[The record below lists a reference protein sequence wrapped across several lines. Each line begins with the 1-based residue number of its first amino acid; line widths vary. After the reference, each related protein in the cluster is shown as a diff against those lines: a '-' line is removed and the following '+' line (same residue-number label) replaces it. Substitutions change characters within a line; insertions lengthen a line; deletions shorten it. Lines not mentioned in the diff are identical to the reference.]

1 MSNCCSQGSF
11 NSEHNVFSGIPV
23 RPGQE
28 EHFREFTEML
38 DVSVHTI
45 TALVQDI
52 RKLALWFTTA
62 NQEPWDVGRVTVRD
76 VADFR
81 EYLKSEKRQAVST
94 INRNLA
100 SIRKYFKY
108 LTEVGHI
115 EVNPTLGIKVLKK
128 QQTAP
133 QGLSRA
139 EIRKLLREVELRGD
153 IRSKAVFSIILYTG
167 CRLSDLVNL
176 ELSDIMLSERSGSCV
191 FRNGKGN
198 KQRSV
203 PLPLQARKAVSD
215 YLEVRPPVSTD
226 KLFIGERGALNSRG
240 IQSIFEKYRAIT
252 GIENLHCH
260 VLRHS
265 FSHTF
270 LSQNGNLVQL
280 AQILGHESL
289 NTTAIYTKNTMEQ
302 LSCCRREVVVVYL
315 GKLSTSLC

>member
-1 MSNCCSQGSF
+1 MMSNSCSEDRF
-11 NSEHNVFSGIPV
+11 NSEHNYFSGIPV
-23 RPGQE
+23 RPEQSKYMS
-28 EHFREFTEML
+28 EFLCGL
-38 DVSVHTI
+38 DVSKHTI
-45 TALVQDI
+45 TALMQDI

-100 SIRKYFKY
+100 SLRKYFKY
-108 LTEVGHI
+108 LSEVDHI
-115 EVNPTLGIKVLKK
+115 EINPTLGIKVLKK

-133 QGLSRA
+133 QGLSRG

-153 IRSKAVFSIILYTG
+153 IRSKTVFSIILYTG
-167 CRLSDLVNL
+167 ARLSDVVNL
-176 ELSDIMLSERSGSCV
+176 ELSDLMISDRSGSCV

-198 KQRSV
+198 KQRTV
-203 PLPLQARKAVSD
+203 PLPLQARKVLSD
-215 YLEVRPPVSTD
+215 YLEVRPAVPTERV
-226 KLFIGERGALNSRG
+226 FIGERGALNSRG

-289 NTTAIYTKNTMEQ
+289 NTTAIYTKNSMEQ
-302 LSCCRREVVVVYL
+302 LSEASERLVY
-315 GKLSTSLC
+315 

>member
-1 MSNCCSQGSF
+1 MSNSLPEDGK
-11 NSEHNVFSGIPV
+11 NSEHNYLTGIPV
-23 RPGQE
+23 RPGQSKYL
-28 EHFREFTEML
+28 FEFLSGL
-38 DVSVHTI
+38 DVSEHTI

-52 RKLALWFTTA
+52 RKFSNWFTTA
-62 NQEPWDVGRVTVRD
+62 NQEPWEVGRVTVRD
-76 VADFR
+76 IADFR

-100 SIRKYFKY
+100 SIRKYFKW
-108 LTEVGHI
+108 LSEIGHI
-115 EVNPTLGIKVLKK
+115 EVNPTLDIKVLKK
-128 QQTAP
+128 QQMAP

-167 CRLSDLVNL
+167 ARLADIVNL
-176 ELSDIMLSERSGSCV
+176 EVSDLMLSERSGSCI

-215 YLEVRPPVSTD
+215 YLEVRPSVSTQ

-260 VLRHS
+260 ILRHS

-289 NTTAIYTKNTMEQ
+289 NTTAIYTKNSMEQ
-302 LSCCRREVVVVYL
+302 LSEATEGLIY
-315 GKLSTSLC
+315 